1 MGDVVFI
8 RERQASR
15 KGSLRPLSDT
25 PARADD
31 AARGGL
37 RQVLGRPE
45 RRNLPRAGAALSLG
59 ALGGGG
65 AGPWARWNRGRH
77 GALRRGSG
85 SSGDRDLSR
94 DLRPVRADDVLAH
107 AEAATGGPR
116 ALRSLLASVRA
127 ARRGA
132 VPDPSQAGDDRL
144 ARPDRPRVLQRN
156 RGPRPRYLR
165 QRTMAERTR
174 ARSARL
180 CTARCMSSMR
190 R

>member
-8 RERQASR
+8 GNDRPAERDLAAACR
-15 KGSLRPLSDT
+15 YACERN
-25 PARADD
+25 D

-37 RQVLGRPE
+37 RQILGRPE

-65 AGPWARWNRGRH
+65 ADHCARWNRRRH

-85 SSGDRDLSR
+85 SSRDRDLSR
-94 DLRPVRADDVLAH
+94 DPRPVRADDVLAH
-107 AEAATGGPR
+107 AEAAAGRSR

-132 VPDPSQAGDDRL
+132 VPDPGQAGDDRL
-144 ARPDRPRVLQRN
+144 ARPDRPRVLQRH
-156 RGPRPRYLR
+156 RGPRPRHVR
-165 QRTMAERTR
+165 QRTMARRTR
-174 ARSARL
+174 ARSARP
-180 CTARCMSSMR
+180 CTARCMSSTR